1 METEP
6 ETEDVDN
13 FDDKKLA
20 EKFYRYH
27 INPDW
32 LNVRRIINHRPAAGK
47 KKEYLILWRG
57 LSYAEVSWIE
67 EDRDEIPGLEDAIKA
82 YWEHRE
88 KVMDQKSKRDKKK
101 LEKLNKKVK
110 PYEGQP
116 EWIKALNLSLHN
128 YQLEGL
134 NWLRY
139 SWSLGTNVILADEMG
154 LGKTIQSA
162 VFIRSLIVEANSLEH
177 RQ

>member
-67 EDRDEIPGLEDAIKA
+67 EDRDEIPGRGPRTVWSEID
-82 YWEHRE
+82 
-88 KVMDQKSKRDKKK
+88 
-101 LEKLNKKVK
+101 
-110 PYEGQP
+110 
-116 EWIKALNLSLHN
+116 
-128 YQLEGL
+128 
-134 NWLRY
+134 LRFY
-139 SWSLGTNVILADEMG
+139 YISWSARTKMSVRG
-154 LGKTIQSA
+154 
-162 VFIRSLIVEANSLEH
+162 SLK
-177 RQ
+177 

>member
-20 EKFYRYH
+20 EQFYRYH

-47 KKEYLILWRG
+47 KKDYLILWRG

-67 EDRDEIPGLEDAIKA
+67 EDRDEIPG
-82 YWEHRE
+82 RE
-88 KVMDQKSKRDKKK
+88 PRTVRCPLVRLFSFVYLVLVRVGSV
-101 LEKLNKKVK
+101 N
-110 PYEGQP
+110 P
-116 EWIKALNLSLHN
+116 
-128 YQLEGL
+128 
-134 NWLRY
+134 
-139 SWSLGTNVILADEMG
+139 
-154 LGKTIQSA
+154 
-162 VFIRSLIVEANSLEH
+162 
-177 RQ
+177 